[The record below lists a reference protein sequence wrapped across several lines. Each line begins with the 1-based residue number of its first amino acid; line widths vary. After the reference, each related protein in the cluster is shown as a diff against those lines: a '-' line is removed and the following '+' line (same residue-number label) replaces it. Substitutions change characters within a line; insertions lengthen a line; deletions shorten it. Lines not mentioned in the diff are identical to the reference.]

1 MILDVTLKNI
11 AFLGVFSSDT
21 RVQIIE
27 MLNMKPMN
35 IKDMAGELG
44 ISSAIVTKHIQKLED
59 AGIVR
64 CESMTG
70 KRGMQKVC
78 HLHLEQV
85 TLQLRVKTPSTR
97 HTVLSI
103 PVGQYSSFNI
113 NPTCGLASRER
124 LIGIM
129 DDPRYFADP
138 EHIKAAML
146 WFGSGWVEYRIPNY
160 LLSNQQA
167 KSLAIS
173 LEMCSEAPGYREEWP
188 SDIFFEMNGTGIGKW
203 TCPGDFGKTK
213 GSYTPEWWNL
223 GTEFGLLKTLLVTR
237 EGSFIDGVRISDK
250 TIDELS
256 IQYGNEIL
264 FRIAAPEN
272 APNPGG
278 LTLLGKGFGNY
289 DQDIQVVIES

>member
-1 MILDVTLKNI
+1 MDVKTQNM
-11 AFLGVFSSDT
+11 AFLEVFSSDT
-21 RVQIIE
+21 RVRIIE
-27 MLNMKPMN
+27 MLNSKPMN

-44 ISSAIVTKHIQKLED
+44 LSSAIVTKHIQKLEE

-64 CESMTG
+64 CENMTG

-78 HLHLEQV
+78 HLSMEQV
-85 TLQLRVKTPSTR
+85 TLQLRVKTVSPKHS
-97 HTVLSI
+97 VLSI
-103 PVGQYSSFNI
+103 PVGQYSSFQVD
-113 NPTCGLASRER
+113 PTCGLASRER

-138 EHIKAAML
+138 EHTKASLL

-173 LEMCSEAPGYREEWP
+173 LEICSEAPGYREDWP
-188 SDIFFEMNGTGIGKW
+188 SDIFFSLNGVEVGKW

-213 GSYTPEWWNL
+213 GNYTPEWWSL
-223 GTEFGLLKTLLVTR
+223 GTEYGLLKTLLVNQ
-237 EGSFIDGVRISDK
+237 EGSFIDGVRISGK
-250 TIDELS
+250 TIGDLS
-256 IQYGNEIL
+256 IAYGNEIL
-264 FRIAAPEN
+264 FRLAAPEN

-278 LTLLGKGFGNY
+278 MTLLGKGFGNY
-289 DQDIQVVIES
+289 DQDIQVVIEY